1 MRLPGISL
9 GGLETYVLTCTHE
22 MVENDEREFFVS
34 VAFQRLKQGINIRP
48 RLEKGNEML
57 KIYKV

>member
-1 MRLPGISL
+1 
-9 GGLETYVLTCTHE
+9 